1 MIYMTYAYC
10 EGCYNMYTNLHQI
23 TEEQFLDAVKGA
35 FTSDYIKIARTG
47 DNTMLLTYIDY
58 DCEAC
63 EVDES
68 LPRG

>member
-1 MIYMTYAYC
+1 
-10 EGCYNMYTNLHQI
+10 MYTNLHQI